1 MTMTVIEFG
10 KAIKL
15 LLIIN
20 KIIYLYLYNE
30 YFGNRRYYARY

>member
-20 KIIYLYLYNE
+20 EIIYLYLYNE
-30 YFGNRRYYARY
+30 YFGSRRYYARY